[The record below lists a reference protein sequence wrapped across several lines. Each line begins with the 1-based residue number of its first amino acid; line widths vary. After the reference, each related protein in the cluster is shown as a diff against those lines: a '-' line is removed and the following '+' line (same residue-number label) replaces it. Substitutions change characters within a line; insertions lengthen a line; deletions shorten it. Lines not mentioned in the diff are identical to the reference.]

1 MQFCEKNR
9 QKNHLWRPRTYFKQ
23 PRLLFKKCGSNRLH
37 LWCVCTVL
45 LLCMLCILL
54 ISKYLPV
61 QCCYWDRVFI
71 NFISKVQT
79 IWYKNVWNHEFF
91 ASQLW
96 QSRSQKTIL
105 HTIKTL
111 LMNWLYFFLS
121 SIYHPCA
128 LCVIF
133 TILVSFSRDN
143 ALLFA
148 SKAKINVLWNF
159 PELTEWIRS
168 EQNLK
173 K

>member
-1 MQFCEKNR
+1 MLFPVCSSVKKTDKKKSFVKTKNI
-9 QKNHLWRPRTYFKQ
+9 YFKQ

-54 ISKYLPV
+54 ISKYTGPV
-61 QCCYWDRVFI
+61 LLLGSRFI

-111 LMNWLYFFLS
+111 LMNWLDIFFS
-121 SIYHPCA
+121 SIYHPCGGVVVKEA
-128 LCVIF
+128 FLSLSLI
-133 TILVSFSRDN
+133 
-143 ALLFA
+143 
-148 SKAKINVLWNF
+148 
-159 PELTEWIRS
+159 
-168 EQNLK
+168 
-173 K
+173 